1 MTHLLGRYLL
11 ALSLASCFPGLG
23 SAQICYRYEP
33 QVTRLRGTLLVR
45 DYPGPPNYQDTTA
58 GDRPESAAILALAD
72 PVCVSP
78 DSSNEAYA
86 ELETAVR
93 EVQLVLTPEGWRT
106 FRRLQAISVV
116 TTGTLFHAH
125 TGHHRTRVLLSVL
138 TMAADTAP

>member
-1 MTHLLGRYLL
+1 MCV
-11 ALSLASCFPGLG
+11 ASFFPGLA

-33 QVTRLRGTLLVR
+33 QVARLRGTLLVR
-45 DYPGPPNYQDTTA
+45 DYPGPPNYEDTTA

-78 DSSNEAYA
+78 DSANQWYA
-86 ELETAVR
+86 QLETDIR
-93 EVQLVLTPEGWRT
+93 EVQLVLTSEGWQT
-106 FRRLQAISVV
+106 FRRLKAVPVV